1 MRPPM
6 KIEQVTIVG
15 PGLLGASLAMALRN
29 RDACERI
36 VVWARNRE
44 RLADCSG
51 LDWCDHAEENL
62 AAAVSGSG
70 LVVLCTPVESISSFI
85 PEVMSHSSE
94 DTLLTDVGSVK
105 KEICQAG
112 ATHGGKGTGTFIGSH
127 PMAGSEKSGM
137 KHAKADLFEG
147 KTCIVTPSEN
157 TPESFLRPL
166 CAFWEKI
173 GMKVHLMNAEE
184 HDRCVARVSHLP
196 HLLASSLAHCLDGI
210 SENWDS
216 LCGQGLRDTTRIAE
230 GNPELWEQIL
240 LLNRSNL
247 MDALEELER
256 SVTQVK
262 KHLAEEDGTAMRE
275 FLEAGVRYR
284 KRLND

>member
-1 MRPPM
+1 M

-62 AAAVSGSG
+62 AAAVSGSSI
-70 LVVLCTPVESISSFI
+70 VVLCTPVESIPSFI

-105 KEICQAG
+105 KEICLAG

-157 TPESFLRPL
+157 TPESFLRSL

-275 FLEAGVRYR
+275 FLETGVRYR

>member
-1 MRPPM
+1 M

>member
-1 MRPPM
+1 M

-230 GNPELWEQIL
+230 GSPELWEQIL

>member
-1 MRPPM
+1 M

-94 DTLLTDVGSVK
+94 DTLLTSVGSVK

-230 GNPELWEQIL
+230 GSPELWEQIL

>member
-1 MRPPM
+1 
-6 KIEQVTIVG
+6 
-15 PGLLGASLAMALRN
+15 
-29 RDACERI
+29 
-36 VVWARNRE
+36 
-44 RLADCSG
+44 
-51 LDWCDHAEENL
+51 
-62 AAAVSGSG
+62 
-70 LVVLCTPVESISSFI
+70 
-85 PEVMSHSSE
+85 MSHSSE

>member
-1 MRPPM
+1 M

-62 AAAVSGSG
+62 AAAVSGSSI
-70 LVVLCTPVESISSFI
+70 VVLCTPVESIPSFI

-105 KEICQAG
+105 KEICLAG

-157 TPESFLRPL
+157 TPESFLRSL

-210 SENWDS
+210 TENWDS

>member
-1 MRPPM
+1 M

-62 AAAVSGSG
+62 AAAVSGSSI
-70 LVVLCTPVESISSFI
+70 VVLCTPVESIPSFI

-105 KEICQAG
+105 KEICLAG

-147 KTCIVTPSEN
+147 KTCIVTPLEN
-157 TPESFLRPL
+157 TPESFLRSL

-196 HLLASSLAHCLDGI
+196 HLLASSLAHCLYGI
-210 SENWDS
+210 TENWDS

-247 MDALEELER
+247 MDALEELEL

-275 FLEAGVRYR
+275 FLETGVRYR

>member
-1 MRPPM
+1 M

-62 AAAVSGSG
+62 AAAVSGSSI
-70 LVVLCTPVESISSFI
+70 VVLCTPVESIPSFI

-105 KEICQAG
+105 KEICLAG

-210 SENWDS
+210 TENWDS

-247 MDALEELER
+247 MDALEELEL

>member
-1 MRPPM
+1 M

-70 LVVLCTPVESISSFI
+70 LVVLCTPVESIPSFI

-94 DTLLTDVGSVK
+94 DTLVTDVGSVK

-157 TPESFLRPL
+157 TPETFLRSL

-210 SENWDS
+210 TENWDS

-240 LLNRSNL
+240 LLNRTNL

>member
-1 MRPPM
+1 M

-62 AAAVSGSG
+62 AAAVSGSSI
-70 LVVLCTPVESISSFI
+70 VVLCTPVESIPSFI

-105 KEICQAG
+105 KEICLAG

-157 TPESFLRPL
+157 TPESFLRSL

-210 SENWDS
+210 TENWDS

-247 MDALEELER
+247 MDALEELEL

-275 FLEAGVRYR
+275 FLETGVRYR